1 MRYLFSTGLIA
12 AISAGVSLLRGT
24 RQEPITWRSGLSWLS
39 WAITMALAVGAAV
52 DMNRERRGK
61 RVDADSP
68 QSVKKSKKAQ
78 RMQFRSQKALADAQ
92 GHAKDKRS

>member
-24 RQEPITWRSGLSWLS
+24 REEPITWRAVLSWLS
-39 WAITMALAVGAAV
+39 WGITMALAVGAVV
-52 DMNRERRGK
+52 DMNRARRGVL
-61 RVDADSP
+61 VDADSP

-78 RMQFRSQKALADAQ
+78 RLQFRSQKAMADAQ
-92 GHAKDKRS
+92 GHAKDRRR

>member
-24 RQEPITWRSGLSWLS
+24 RQEPITWRSALSWLS
-39 WAITMALAVGAAV
+39 WAITMALAVGATV
-52 DMNRERRGK
+52 DMRRARRGR

-78 RMQFRSQKALADAQ
+78 RLQFRSQKALSDAQ
-92 GHAKDKRS
+92 GHAKSKRS